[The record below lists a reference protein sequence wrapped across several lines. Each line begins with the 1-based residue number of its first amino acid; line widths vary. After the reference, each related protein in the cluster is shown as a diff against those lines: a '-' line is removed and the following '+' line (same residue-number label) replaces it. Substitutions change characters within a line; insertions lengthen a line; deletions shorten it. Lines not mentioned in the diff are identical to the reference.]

1 VFDEFLVVLKPGLK
15 GEFEQ
20 VTPELVQGEGLRGV
34 SLGEQVVFFGR
45 KDRID
50 KGRYSFASSQAT
62 VSVQGPDFST
72 AKSPPQLSTPMVYP
86 VNLHP
91 VNWGPR
97 LNGAG
102 KVSKVKYAR

>member
-62 VSVQGPDFST
+62 RHIIVDLQKDRQV
-72 AKSPPQLSTPMVYP
+72 QLS
-86 VNLHP
+86 
-91 VNWGPR
+91 
-97 LNGAG
+97 
-102 KVSKVKYAR
+102 